1 MSNCF
6 QHPETEAV
14 GFCRQCGKAL
24 CGDCKRDVQDM
35 FYCEPCL
42 AANLAGAP
50 PAGTDA
56 SVGARS
62 DSPNPGLAAV
72 LGCIPGVGAIYNGE
86 YVKAVVYIFIF
97 GGTVSLLGSG
107 APRGLEPLLGI
118 FLAAF
123 IFYMIMDSYKVAK
136 ARSLGAAA
144 PPQSGWE
151 MPDWGNGDWGS
162 GKAAPIGPLILIGI
176 GGLFL
181 MNNFL
186 PYHLHIFRFWP
197 LALIGLGAY
206 MIWQRT
212 GGGR

>member
-24 CGDCKRDVQDM
+24 CGDCKRDVQGM

-42 AANLAGAP
+42 AATLAGTTPA
-50 PAGTDA
+50 AGTGAGPGAVSDA
-56 SVGARS
+56 
-62 DSPNPGLAAV
+62 PNPTLAAA

-86 YVKAVVYIFIF
+86 YVKAMVYVLIF
-97 GGTVSLLGSG
+97 GGTITLMGSRSG
-107 APRGLEPLLGI
+107 RGMEPLLGI

-123 IFYMIMDSYKVAK
+123 VFYMIMDSYRTAK
-136 ARSLGAAA
+136 ARVGGAG
-144 PPQSGWE
+144 PVPQSGWE
-151 MPDWGNGDWGS
+151 IPDWGD

-176 GGLFL
+176 GGIFL
-181 MNNFL
+181 INNLL
-186 PYHLHIFRFWP
+186 PINLHIGRFWP
-197 LALIGLGAY
+197 LALIGIGAY
-206 MIWQRT
+206 MIWQRI